1 MCNIQTP
8 EKGFADIN
16 NKLRQRL
23 QAATWSVLREQ
34 EGKQAIKYVYT
45 VLP

>member
-1 MCNIQTP
+1 METP

-16 NKLRQRL
+16 IKLRQRC
-23 QAATWSVLREQ
+23 QAAAWSVLREQ
-34 EGKQAIKYVYT
+34 EGKQAIKFVYEYI